1 MRKHCESYAFFKNK
15 ASENCRQLRLTTHEF
30 VKNDTLIDNLS
41 FSHFESISMLHYQIE
56 FDDFRQHLIHVTL
69 RFVANPTQVLSL
81 PTWIPGSYLI
91 REFAKHIESVRAYDE
106 AGRQLQITKFEKN
119 KWRLYNTD
127 HELITVEYDV
137 YAYDLSVR
145 GAYVDQTR
153 LYVNPAVVCLGLE
166 GQEQSG
172 IEVEVFLPKELK
184 HFQLATGLVSKS
196 LVKGRYT
203 LKAENYAQLIDA
215 PFELAEQT
223 RFSFVTHDIPHE
235 FVVSGQHVMNTE
247 RMQQDIEK
255 ICSTEISM
263 FGSAPFKNYTFM
275 TMATGNSYGGLEHP
289 NSTSL
294 ISPRDDLPKAGEPVE
309 PSAAYQRFLG
319 LCSHEYFH
327 SWLVKFIRP
336 ENFVNYDLDKE
347 GYTSLLWIFEGFTS
361 YYDDLILYRS
371 GVITQES
378 YLKLLKSQID
388 RYLQNPG
395 RFIQSVS
402 ESSFD
407 AWIKFYRQDENSN
420 NAGTSYYNKGSL
432 VALCLDLGLRL
443 RGSSLDALMRR
454 LYENAQKDIQV
465 NERTIFDLCKE
476 LTGDNWIEQINHLI
490 NTTDELPLDQLL
502 PEFGLSYSLKND
514 QTLAFGLKVVEKAEG
529 LIIQQALRDGVG
541 AKAGLSA
548 NDVIIAIDG
557 LKASEKILTQYA
569 KRQQTAFTV
578 YAFRRDEL
586 MQFTIQ
592 AGENDLTTVELNVID
607 QTQLEKWLRA

>member
-1 MRKHCESYAFFKNK
+1 
-15 ASENCRQLRLTTHEF
+15 
-30 VKNDTLIDNLS
+30 
-41 FSHFESISMLHYQIE
+41 MLHYQIE
-56 FDDFRQHLIHVTL
+56 FDDYKQHLVHVTI
-69 RFVANPTQVLSL
+69 RFLANPNQELWL

-91 REFAKHIESVRAYDE
+91 REFSKHIESVKAYDE
-106 AGRQLQITKFEKN
+106 AGRMLDIKKTSKN
-119 KWRLYNTD
+119 RWRLFNTD
-127 HELITVEYDV
+127 HELMTIEYDV

-153 LYVNPAVVCLGLE
+153 LYINPACVCLALE
-166 GQEQSG
+166 GQEQSACE
-172 IEVEVFLPKELK
+172 IEVFLPDELK
-184 HFQLATGLVSKS
+184 HFQLATGLSSKS
-196 LVKGRYT
+196 LVKGRFT
-203 LKAENYAQLIDA
+203 LKADDYDQLIDS
-215 PFELAEQT
+215 PFELADQT
-223 RFSFVTHDIPHE
+223 RFNFETHGIEHE
-235 FVVSGQHVMNTE
+235 FVISGSHTTNID
-247 RMQQDIEK
+247 RLKADIEK
-255 ICSTEISM
+255 ICAAEINM

-275 TMATGNSYGGLEHP
+275 TMATGNSYGGLEHC

-294 ISPRDDLPKAGEPVE
+294 ITPRDDLPKSNEPTE
-309 PSAAYQRFLG
+309 PSKDYQRFLG

-336 ENFVNYDLDKE
+336 ENFANYNLHQE

-361 YYDDLILYRS
+361 YYDDLILLRS
-371 GVITQES
+371 GVISQKS
-378 YLKLLKSQID
+378 YLDLLKAQID

-395 RFIQSVS
+395 RFVQTVA

-454 LYENAQKDIQV
+454 LYENTQNGMQV

-502 PEFGLSYSLKND
+502 PEFGLSYRVKTDKSLP
-514 QTLAFGLKVVEKAEG
+514 LGLKLVDKPEG
-529 LIIQQALRDGVG
+529 VLVQSARRESAG
-541 AKAGLSA
+541 AKAGISA

-557 LKASEKILTQYA
+557 LKASTKLIEKYA
-569 KRQQTAFTV
+569 KQGGTYTV
-578 YAFRRDEL
+578 FAFRRDEL
-586 MQFTIQ
+586 ISFEVDCATS
-592 AGENDLTTVELNVID
+592 DLTEVELVVED
-607 QTQLEKWLRA
+607 QAKTEKWLKA

>member
-1 MRKHCESYAFFKNK
+1 M
-15 ASENCRQLRLTTHEF
+15 T
-30 VKNDTLIDNLS
+30 
-41 FSHFESISMLHYQIE
+41 MLHYQIE
-56 FDDFRQHLIHVTL
+56 FDEYRQHLVHVTL
-69 RFVANPTQVLSL
+69 RFLANPTQVLSL

-91 REFAKHIESVRAYDE
+91 REFAKHIESVKAYDE
-106 AGRQLQITKFEKN
+106 DGRQLKINKFEKN

-153 LYVNPAVVCLGLE
+153 LYVNPACVCLGLE
-166 GQEQSG
+166 DQEQAP
-172 IEVEVFLPKELK
+172 IELEIFLPDELK
-184 HFQLATGLVSKS
+184 HFQIATGLASKS

-203 LKAENYAQLIDA
+203 LKADNYAQLIDA
-215 PFELAEQT
+215 PFELADQT
-223 RFSFVTHDIPHE
+223 RFSFEANGIPHE
-235 FVVSGQHVMNTE
+235 FVVSGQHAMNAE
-247 RMQQDIEK
+247 RMKQDIEK
-255 ICSTEISM
+255 ICITEISM
-263 FGSAPFKNYTFM
+263 FGSAPFSDYTFM
-275 TMATGNSYGGLEHP
+275 TMVTGNSYGGLEHP

-294 ISPRDDLPKAGEPVE
+294 ISPRDDLPKTDEPTE
-309 PSAAYQRFLG
+309 PSSDYQRFLG

-336 ENFVNYDLDKE
+336 ENFANYDLDQE

-371 GVITQES
+371 GVISQES

-420 NAGTSYYNKGSL
+420 NAGTSYYNKGCL

-443 RGSSLDALMRR
+443 RGSNLDALMRR
-454 LYENAQKDIQV
+454 LYENSQKGIQV
-465 NERTIFDLCKE
+465 NERTIFELCKE
-476 LTGDNWIEQINHLI
+476 LTGDDWTEQINHLI
-490 NTTDELPLDQLL
+490 NTTDELPLDQLF

-514 QTLAFGLKVVEKAEG
+514 KAMPFGLKVVEKPEG
-529 LIIQQALRDGVG
+529 VVIQQARRDGAGVQ
-541 AKAGLSA
+541 AGLSA
-548 NDVIIAIDG
+548 NDVIVAIDG
-557 LKASEKILTQYA
+557 LKASEKLLSTYA
-569 KRQQTAFTV
+569 KQQGTFTV
-578 YAFRRDEL
+578 YAFRRDEFI
-586 MQFTIQ
+586 QFELQ
-592 AGENDLTTVELNVID
+592 GGEVDLTTVELNVVD
-607 QTQLEKWLRA
+607 QAQAEKWLKA

>member
-1 MRKHCESYAFFKNK
+1 
-15 ASENCRQLRLTTHEF
+15 
-30 VKNDTLIDNLS
+30 
-41 FSHFESISMLHYQIE
+41 MLHYQIE
-56 FDDFRQHLIHVTL
+56 FDDYRQHLIHVTL
-69 RFVANPTQVLSL
+69 RFLANPTQVLSL

-91 REFAKHIESVRAYDE
+91 REFSKHIESVKAYDE
-106 AGRQLQITKFEKN
+106 AGRQLQINKFEKN

-153 LYVNPAVVCLGLE
+153 LYVNPACVCLGLQD
-166 GQEQSG
+166 QEESA
-172 IEVEVFLPKELK
+172 IEVEVFLPEELK
-184 HFQLATGLVSKS
+184 HFQIATGLESRS

-203 LKAENYAQLIDA
+203 LKANNYAQLIDA
-215 PFELAEQT
+215 PFELADQT
-223 RFSFVTHDIPHE
+223 RFSFEANGIPHE
-235 FVVSGQHVMNTE
+235 FVVSGQHTMNAA
-247 RMQQDIEK
+247 RMKQDLEK

-263 FGSAPFKNYTFM
+263 FGSAPFENYTFM

-294 ISPRDDLPKAGEPVE
+294 ISPRDDFPKANEPVE
-309 PSAAYQRFLG
+309 PSADYQRFLG

-336 ENFVNYDLDKE
+336 ENFANYDLDQE

-371 GVITQES
+371 GVISQAS
-378 YLKLLKSQID
+378 YLKLLKGQID

-420 NAGTSYYNKGSL
+420 NAGTSYYNKGCL
-432 VALCLDLGLRL
+432 VALSLDLGLRL

-454 LYENAQKDIQV
+454 LYENTQKGMQV
-465 NERTIFDLCKE
+465 NERTIVELCNE

-490 NTTDELPLDQLL
+490 NTTDELPLDQLF
-502 PEFGLSYSLKND
+502 PEFGLSYSLQND
-514 QTLAFGLKVVEKAEG
+514 KALPFGLKVAEKAEG
-529 LIIQQALRDGVG
+529 VIIQQARRDGVG

-557 LKASEKILTQYA
+557 LKASEKLLNQYA
-569 KRQQTAFTV
+569 KQQGQFTV
-578 YAFRRDEL
+578 YAFRRDEFL
-586 MQFTIQ
+586 QFELQ
-592 AGENDLTTVELNVID
+592 GGEVALTTVELTVLD
-607 QTQLEKWLRA
+607 QAKAEKWLKA

>member
-1 MRKHCESYAFFKNK
+1 
-15 ASENCRQLRLTTHEF
+15 
-30 VKNDTLIDNLS
+30 
-41 FSHFESISMLHYQIE
+41 MLHYQIE
-56 FDDFRQHLIHVTL
+56 FDDYRQHLIHVTL
-69 RFVANPTQVLSL
+69 RFLANPTQVLSL

-91 REFAKHIESVRAYDE
+91 REFSKHIESVKAYDE
-106 AGRQLQITKFEKN
+106 AGRQLQINKFEKN

-153 LYVNPAVVCLGLE
+153 LYVNPACVCLGLQD
-166 GQEQSG
+166 QEESA
-172 IEVEVFLPKELK
+172 IEVEVFLPEELK
-184 HFQLATGLVSKS
+184 HFQIATGLESRS

-203 LKAENYAQLIDA
+203 LKANNYAQLIDA
-215 PFELAEQT
+215 PFELADQT
-223 RFSFVTHDIPHE
+223 RFSFEANGIPHE
-235 FVVSGQHVMNTE
+235 FVVSGQHTMNAA
-247 RMQQDIEK
+247 RMKQDLEK

-263 FGSAPFKNYTFM
+263 FGSAPFENYTFM

-294 ISPRDDLPKAGEPVE
+294 ISPRDDFPKVNEPVE
-309 PSAAYQRFLG
+309 PSADYQRFLG

-336 ENFVNYDLDKE
+336 ENFANYDLDQE

-371 GVITQES
+371 GVISQAS
-378 YLKLLKSQID
+378 YLKLLKGQID

-420 NAGTSYYNKGSL
+420 NAGTSYYNKGCL
-432 VALCLDLGLRL
+432 VALSLDLGLRL

-454 LYENAQKDIQV
+454 LYENTQKGMQV
-465 NERTIFDLCKE
+465 NERTIVELCNE

-490 NTTDELPLDQLL
+490 NTTDELPLDQLF
-502 PEFGLSYSLKND
+502 PEFGLSYSLQNEKA
-514 QTLAFGLKVVEKAEG
+514 LPFGLKVAEKAEG
-529 LIIQQALRDGVG
+529 VIIQQARRDGVG

-557 LKASEKILTQYA
+557 LKASEKLLNQYA
-569 KRQQTAFTV
+569 KQQGQFTV
-578 YAFRRDEL
+578 YAFRRDEFL
-586 MQFTIQ
+586 QFELQ
-592 AGENDLTTVELNVID
+592 GGEVALTTVELTVLD
-607 QTQLEKWLRA
+607 QAKAEKWLKA